1 MTEGSSSKVSAAFVA
16 FGRLRPPAKGQAVD
30 AAASCVCLSVASHSF
45 TMSADAISRLITN
58 ITLVVR
64 RRMRHTR
71 RGNQR
76 GGARNQQGEKKT
88 AAVCAC
94 VYVCAQL
101 PVAF

>member
-16 FGRLRPPAKGQAVD
+16 FGRLRPPARGQAVD
-30 AAASCVCLSVASHSF
+30 AAASCVCLSVASHSL

-64 RRMRHTR
+64 RRMRHTL

-76 GGARNQQGEKKT
+76 GGARNQLEKKS
-88 AAVCAC
+88 
-94 VYVCAQL
+94 
-101 PVAF
+101 